1 MISPDANILSPCLA
15 KRMAALASSSFRPD
29 LFDPTELAI
38 DLRPSHPLSASK
50 DGKASATVLLET
62 FLPEAS
68 IPLLHEDLPQ
78 GQVAIDAP
86 AFLGRGSAQQRA
98 ALELCLALYLCAG
111 ALASPVGP
119 GLFFAGGGLSPSA
132 CRLLEDR
139 LAWLQANRA
148 LIGPG
153 EAELWLPRLASAFET
168 DYGRG
173 S

>member
-1 MISPDANILSPCLA
+1 MINANAIALSPCLA
-15 KRMAALASSSFRPD
+15 SRMAALASSSFRLD
-29 LFDPTELAI
+29 LLAPAEVAI
-38 DLRPSHPLSASK
+38 DLRLLCPPSAAQAGEPT
-50 DGKASATVLLET
+50 ATGLLET
-62 FLPEAS
+62 LLPEAS

-86 AFLGRGSAQQRA
+86 AFLGRDSARQPA
-98 ALELCLALYLCAG
+98 ALELCLALYLCVG
-111 ALASPVGP
+111 VLASPVGP
-119 GLFFAGGGLSPSA
+119 GLVLAGGGLSPSA

-139 LAWLQANRA
+139 LAWLWANRA

-173 S
+173 F